1 MDKLKKLQKE
11 NTLLEGRIDN
21 SNNQTYTDMI
31 VYLRGASISPY
42 HKELIRNDIVNMLLE
57 AQERQAS
64 LVSVFGEDRHDFI
77 NQVIKSTP
85 KISKKEETL
94 QRWDLAILLLTIQM
108 IIFLGGYLITE
119 ALQQSVPDLIPITLL
134 DVLFAIFISI
144 IAVKIA
150 DTIIYATYN
159 FDKSKEKKY
168 FFRYIFLILSLI
180 IAYILIGKYYHLPFI
195 NIPLWIYLIILG
207 LSFSLHIIV
216 KKYLNKHYYIEF

>member
-1 MDKLKKLQKE
+1 
-11 NTLLEGRIDN
+11 
-21 SNNQTYTDMI
+21 
-31 VYLRGASISPY
+31 
-42 HKELIRNDIVNMLLE
+42 MLLE

-144 IAVKIA
+144 IAVKIT

-168 FFRYIFLILSLI
+168 FFRYMFLILSLI
-180 IAYILIGKYYHLPFI
+180 IAYILIGKYCHLPFI

-207 LSFSLHIIV
+207 LSSSLHIIV

>member
-1 MDKLKKLQKE
+1 
-11 NTLLEGRIDN
+11 
-21 SNNQTYTDMI
+21 
-31 VYLRGASISPY
+31 
-42 HKELIRNDIVNMLLE
+42 
-57 AQERQAS
+57 
-64 LVSVFGEDRHDFI
+64 
-77 NQVIKSTP
+77 P

-216 KKYLNKHYYIEF
+216 KKYLNKHY

>member
-42 HKELIRNDIVNMLLE
+42 HQELIRNDIVNMLLE

-108 IIFLGGYLITE
+108 I
-119 ALQQSVPDLIPITLL
+119 
-134 DVLFAIFISI
+134 
-144 IAVKIA
+144 K
-150 DTIIYATYN
+150 
-159 FDKSKEKKY
+159 
-168 FFRYIFLILSLI
+168 
-180 IAYILIGKYYHLPFI
+180 
-195 NIPLWIYLIILG
+195 IILPLQ
-207 LSFSLHIIV
+207 LSVIFAQRRSARDIRGTDCPEPDGILPGSLHQR
-216 KKYLNKHYYIEF
+216 KIERQQDPERKRQIDREISAYR

>member
-1 MDKLKKLQKE
+1 
-11 NTLLEGRIDN
+11 
-21 SNNQTYTDMI
+21 
-31 VYLRGASISPY
+31 
-42 HKELIRNDIVNMLLE
+42 MLLE

-216 KKYLNKHYYIEF
+216 KKYLNKH

>member
-31 VYLRGASISPY
+31 VYLRGANISPY
-42 HKELIRNDIVNMLLE
+42 HQELIRNDIVNMLLE

-168 FFRYIFLILSLI
+168 FFRYMFLILSLI
-180 IAYILIGKYYHLPFI
+180 IAYILIGKYCHLPFI

>member
-31 VYLRGASISPY
+31 VYLRGAY
-42 HKELIRNDIVNMLLE
+42 HQELIRNDIVNMLLE

-144 IAVKIA
+144 IAVKIT

-168 FFRYIFLILSLI
+168 FFRYMFLILSLI
-180 IAYILIGKYYHLPFI
+180 IAYILIGKYCHLPFI

>member
-1 MDKLKKLQKE
+1 
-11 NTLLEGRIDN
+11 
-21 SNNQTYTDMI
+21 
-31 VYLRGASISPY
+31 
-42 HKELIRNDIVNMLLE
+42 MLLE

-159 FDKSKEKKY
+159 FDKSKE
-168 FFRYIFLILSLI
+168 IFLSIYVSNSSLI
-180 IAYILIGKYYHLPFI
+180 IAYILIGKYCHLSFI

>member
-42 HKELIRNDIVNMLLE
+42 HQELIRNDIVNMLLE

-150 DTIIYATYN
+150 DTIVYATYN
-159 FDKSKEKKY
+159 FDKSKE
-168 FFRYIFLILSLI
+168 IFLSIYVSNSSLI
-180 IAYILIGKYYHLPFI
+180 IAYILIGKYCHLPFI

>member
-1 MDKLKKLQKE
+1 
-11 NTLLEGRIDN
+11 
-21 SNNQTYTDMI
+21 
-31 VYLRGASISPY
+31 
-42 HKELIRNDIVNMLLE
+42 

-216 KKYLNKHYYIEF
+216 KKYLNK

>member
-42 HKELIRNDIVNMLLE
+42 HQELIRNDIVNMLLE

-159 FDKSKEKKY
+159 FDKSKE
-168 FFRYIFLILSLI
+168 IFLSIYVSNSSLI
-180 IAYILIGKYYHLPFI
+180 IAYILIGKYCHLSFI

>member
-42 HKELIRNDIVNMLLE
+42 HQELIRNDIVNMLLE

-85 KISKKEETL
+85 KISI
-94 QRWDLAILLLTIQM
+94 WIYV
-108 IIFLGGYLITE
+108 IIRHSSNYSNGSY
-119 ALQQSVPDLIPITLL
+119 
-134 DVLFAIFISI
+134 
-144 IAVKIA
+144 
-150 DTIIYATYN
+150 
-159 FDKSKEKKY
+159 
-168 FFRYIFLILSLI
+168 R
-180 IAYILIGKYYHLPFI
+180 FI
-195 NIPLWIYLIILG
+195 NYLATRY
-207 LSFSLHIIV
+207 SSCR
-216 KKYLNKHYYIEF
+216 

>member
-42 HKELIRNDIVNMLLE
+42 HQELIRNDIVNMLLE

-108 IIFLGGYLITE
+108 IIFL
-119 ALQQSVPDLIPITLL
+119 
-134 DVLFAIFISI
+134 
-144 IAVKIA
+144 A

-216 KKYLNKHYYIEF
+216 KKYLNKHY

>member
-1 MDKLKKLQKE
+1 
-11 NTLLEGRIDN
+11 
-21 SNNQTYTDMI
+21 
-31 VYLRGASISPY
+31 
-42 HKELIRNDIVNMLLE
+42 
-57 AQERQAS
+57 
-64 LVSVFGEDRHDFI
+64 
-77 NQVIKSTP
+77 
-85 KISKKEETL
+85 
-94 QRWDLAILLLTIQM
+94 M

-216 KKYLNKHYYIEF
+216 KKYLNKHY

>member
-31 VYLRGASISPY
+31 VYLRGAIISPY
-42 HKELIRNDIVNMLLE
+42 HQELIRNDIVNMLLE

-216 KKYLNKHYYIEF
+216 KKYLNKHY

>member
-42 HKELIRNDIVNMLLE
+42 HQELIRNDIVNMLLE

-159 FDKSKEKKY
+159 FDKSKE
-168 FFRYIFLILSLI
+168 IFLSIYVSNSSLI
-180 IAYILIGKYYHLPFI
+180 IAYILIGKYCHLPFI

>member
-1 MDKLKKLQKE
+1 
-11 NTLLEGRIDN
+11 
-21 SNNQTYTDMI
+21 
-31 VYLRGASISPY
+31 
-42 HKELIRNDIVNMLLE
+42 MLLE

>member
-1 MDKLKKLQKE
+1 
-11 NTLLEGRIDN
+11 
-21 SNNQTYTDMI
+21 
-31 VYLRGASISPY
+31 
-42 HKELIRNDIVNMLLE
+42 
-57 AQERQAS
+57 
-64 LVSVFGEDRHDFI
+64 
-77 NQVIKSTP
+77 
-85 KISKKEETL
+85 
-94 QRWDLAILLLTIQM
+94 M

-134 DVLFAIFISI
+134 DVLFAIFISFT
-144 IAVKIA
+144 AVKIA

-168 FFRYIFLILSLI
+168 FFRYMFLILSLI
-180 IAYILIGKYYHLPFI
+180 IAYILIGKYCHLPFI

>member
-1 MDKLKKLQKE
+1 
-11 NTLLEGRIDN
+11 
-21 SNNQTYTDMI
+21 
-31 VYLRGASISPY
+31 
-42 HKELIRNDIVNMLLE
+42 MLLE

-216 KKYLNKHYYIEF
+216 KKYLNKHY

>member
-1 MDKLKKLQKE
+1 
-11 NTLLEGRIDN
+11 
-21 SNNQTYTDMI
+21 
-31 VYLRGASISPY
+31 
-42 HKELIRNDIVNMLLE
+42 MLLE

-144 IAVKIA
+144 IAVKIT

-168 FFRYIFLILSLI
+168 FFRYMFLILSLI
-180 IAYILIGKYYHLPFI
+180 IAYILIGKYCHLPFI

-216 KKYLNKHYYIEF
+216 KKHLNKHYYIEF

>member
-42 HKELIRNDIVNMLLE
+42 HQELIRNDIVNMLLE

-159 FDKSKEKKY
+159 FDKSKE
-168 FFRYIFLILSLI
+168 IFLSIYVSNSSLI
-180 IAYILIGKYYHLPFI
+180 IAYILIGKYCHLSFI

-216 KKYLNKHYYIEF
+216 KKYLNKHY